1 MKLTESKLKEFFPRN
16 NRFIHYC
23 AKHYGY
29 TFFNDE
35 AVNDARYFSA
45 VNIIN
50 YTKKNGDVFDDESH
64 LVATV
69 MSCIRYGILT
79 AVKPYRKK
87 MRVETMLE
95 ADLIY
100 TSGKDQDGTYNK
112 YEANCVSYDQE
123 YGGYDT
129 LLETLR
135 ERIES
140 PVERIFLEE
149 CMLLGDSV
157 RDVSERHDVEPHV
170 LNLAKY
176 RVRTKFKKIIKEEN
190 ERVKTSREIGNSYE
204 SQVQSVSQSLSDE
217 DRYQRLRKEQDT
229 ERSYSETMSFLYS

>member
-29 TFFNDE
+29 AFFNDD
-35 AVNDARYFSA
+35 AADDARYYSSL
-45 VNIIN
+45 NIIN
-50 YTKKNGDVFDDESH
+50 YTKKNGDTFDDESH

-87 MRVETMLE
+87 IRIETISE

-100 TSGKDQDGTYNK
+100 SSGKDQDNTYNK
-112 YEANCVSYDQE
+112 YEANCVSFDEE

-140 PVERIFLEE
+140 PIERLFLEQ
-149 CMLLGDSV
+149 CMLQGRSV
-157 RDVSERHDVEPHV
+157 REVSEEHEVEPHI

-190 ERVKTSREIGNSYE
+190 ERVETSREIGNSYKSE
-204 SQVQSVSQSLSDE
+204 VQSVDKSLSDE